1 MVYFLN
7 GEAIILT
14 NTDTIQFIGGDVA
27 PILADY
33 TPPEPVTTDS
43 EKINLFA

>member
-14 NTDTIQFIGGDVA
+14 NTDTIQFIGGEVA
-27 PILADY
+27 PILGDY
-33 TPPEPVTTDS
+33 VPPSPPSTDS
-43 EKINLFA
+43 EKVFIFM